1 MKEKIQNSEL
11 LIETFGK
18 FPTFYDA
25 EVVQI
30 LLKRKNNGKYGP
42 TLEASICIINY
53 NSGEK
58 FLVKLSFMNIF
69 GLNLENF
76 NYQNVLGDLYVSDF
90 SEEFF
95 ENIKHDKRLLGVVS
109 KTEVEGLNYYVK
121 FEYCF
126 GIEAKFLCSGIVI
139 DSVNLWSDDLEN

>member
-18 FPTFYDA
+18 FPTFHDA

-30 LLKRKNNGKYGP
+30 SLKRKNSGRYCP
-42 TLEASICIINY
+42 TLEALISISNY
-53 NSGEK
+53 NSVEK
-58 FLVKLSFMNIF
+58 FLVKLVFINIF
-69 GLNLENF
+69 GLKLENF
-76 NYQNVLGDLYVSDF
+76 NYQNVLGNLYVSDF

-95 ENIKHDKRLLGVVS
+95 ENTKHDKRLLGVVS
-109 KTEVEGLNYYVK
+109 KTEVERLNYYVK

-126 GIEAKFLCSGIVI
+126 GIEAEFLCNEVVI
-139 DSVNLWSDDLEN
+139 DSVNLWSDDIEN